1 MSTAR
6 NPLPLAKGR
15 FKDLL
20 RATDLYKFFPI
31 RRGFFRRVVGHV
43 HAVNGVSFSLTKGK
57 ILGICG
63 ESGCGKSTLGRMLV
77 QLLEPS
83 KGSIYLE
90 GRDYALFTPAE
101 KAHFHTRVQLVFQ
114 DPYSA
119 LNPRMNI
126 EENLTLPLSRGPL
139 ALFPSDAKERMEEAL
154 TLVGLGGDLLAST
167 CKKYPHQ
174 FSGGQ
179 QQRIC
184 LARALSVRPQV
195 LILDEVLSALDLSIQ
210 AQVLQLLL
218 DLRSRLELTL
228 VFISHDLAT
237 IAHLCDEVAVMYLG
251 QIVERGPVQELFTS
265 PLHPYT
271 QSLMASLPG
280 KESAVSSSSLPIVQT
295 EPSSNV
301 HLPKG
306 CFFHPRCPKAQPSCR
321 LHAPDPKK
329 VGSRRA
335 YRCIL

>member
-1 MSTAR
+1 M
-6 NPLPLAKGR
+6 
-15 FKDLL
+15 KDVL
-20 RATDLYKFFPI
+20 RATDLYKFFPL

-43 HAVNGVSFSLTKGK
+43 HAVNGVSFSLSKGK

-77 QLLEPS
+77 QLVEPS
-83 KGSIYLE
+83 KGSIYLD
-90 GRDYALFTPAE
+90 GRDYALFTAAE
-101 KAHFHTRVQLVFQ
+101 KERFRTQVQLVFQ

-139 ALFPSDAKERMEEAL
+139 QLFPDEAKERMQEAL
-154 TLVGLGGDLLAST
+154 SLVGLGGDLLKST
-167 CKKYPHQ
+167 CRKYPHQ

-184 LARALSVRPQV
+184 LARALSMRPKV

-218 DLRSRLELTL
+218 DLRARLELSL

-251 QIVERGPVQELFTS
+251 QIVERGPAREMFTS
-265 PLHPYT
+265 PMHPYT
-271 QSLMASLPG
+271 QSLMAALPG
-280 KESAVSSSSLPIVQT
+280 RDLPSQGSSLPLLQT
-295 EPSSNV
+295 EPSSNI

-306 CFFHPRCPKAQPSCR
+306 CFFHPRCPKALPSCR

-329 VGSRRA
+329 IGSRRA